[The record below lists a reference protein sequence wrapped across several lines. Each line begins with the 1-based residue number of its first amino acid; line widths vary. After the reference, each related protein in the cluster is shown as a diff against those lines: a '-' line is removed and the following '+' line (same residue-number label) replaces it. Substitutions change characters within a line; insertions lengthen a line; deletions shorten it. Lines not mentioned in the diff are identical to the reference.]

1 MILSEEAQSHLARVI
16 TDGLWNEDLCDYTD
30 EDFAL
35 RLAKK
40 GIAKFVST
48 MEDVDAKARQTLTS
62 LKRDVPEG
70 SREWDIL
77 YNKYFEEEM
86 KRRGI

>member
-1 MILSEEAQSHLARVI
+1 MILSEEKQSHLARVI
-16 TDGLWNEDLCDYTD
+16 TDGIWHADMCEYTD

-40 GIAKFVST
+40 GIAKFVSE
-48 MEDVDAKARQTLTS
+48 MAEVDTKARQTLTS
-62 LKRDVPEG
+62 LKRNVPEG
-70 SREWDIL
+70 SPEWDVL
-77 YNKYFEEEM
+77 YSKYFEEEM

>member
-1 MILSEEAQSHLARVI
+1 MNLSEEMQSHLARVI
-16 TDGLWNEDLCDYTD
+16 SDGIWNEDLVDYTD
-30 EDFAL
+30 EDFAM

-40 GIAKFVST
+40 GLAKFVNEMS
-48 MEDVDAKARQTLTS
+48 DIDKKARQTLTS
-62 LKRDVPEG
+62 LKRNVPEG
-70 SREWDIL
+70 SPEWDVL

>member
-16 TDGLWNEDLCDYTD
+16 TDGLWNEDLCDYKD
-30 EDFAL
+30 EDMAM
-35 RLAKK
+35 RVAKK

-48 MEDVDAKARQTLTS
+48 MEDIDTKARQTLTS

-70 SREWDIL
+70 SREWDVL

>member
-1 MILSEEAQSHLARVI
+1 MILSEEKQSHLARII
-16 TDGLWNEDLCDYTD
+16 TDGIWHADLCDYTD

-40 GIAKFVST
+40 GIAKFVNEMS
-48 MEDVDAKARQTLTS
+48 EVGEKARQTLKS

-70 SREWDIL
+70 STEWDVL

-86 KRRGI
+86 NRRGI